1 MNDIVVEVFEQLF
14 QNSERIQSRNV
25 MTAFTEKNAYNEV
38 TKSTYGKLT
47 VIDKGLYAYEHG
59 QNHDK

>member
-1 MNDIVVEVFEQLF
+1 
-14 QNSERIQSRNV
+14 